1 MNDHVNLDAL
11 WRTCSAGKA
20 GAEPAPSTPRKSPA
34 EEGVITAE
42 FAVALPAVTVV
53 LALCLGAASTGV
65 AQLKVEESARTA
77 ARAAARG
84 DSEAQIRSAVNRIDP
99 AQSVQISVSPD
110 SAVDAGEG
118 RARQVYV
125 RVSRPAPGV
134 IGSATG
140 WVLRADAHAR
150 IEGGGGTQENTDSEE
165 SADSEES
172 TGNDG
177 E

>member
-1 MNDHVNLDAL
+1 MNAHVNLGAL
-11 WRTCSAGKA
+11 RSTCSAGKA
-20 GAEPAPSTPRKSPA
+20 GVEPTPSTPHKSPA

-84 DSEAQIRSAVNRIDP
+84 DSEAQIRSAVSRIDP

-110 SAVDAGEG
+110 DAAVTEEG
-118 RARQVYV
+118 RARQVHV

-150 IEGGGGTQENTDSEE
+150 VEGGTGNEE
-165 SADSEES
+165 SA
-172 TGNDG
+172 GNDG

>member
-1 MNDHVNLDAL
+1 MNAHANLGAL
-11 WRTCSAGKA
+11 RRTCSAGKA
-20 GAEPAPSTPRKSPA
+20 GAKPALSTPHKSPA

-84 DSEAQIRSAVNRIDP
+84 DSEAQIRSAVSRIDP
-99 AQSVQISVSPD
+99 AQSVQISVSPND
-110 SAVDAGEG
+110 VAAAEAGEG
-118 RARQVYV
+118 RARQVHV

-150 IEGGGGTQENTDSEE
+150 VEGGGGSEE
-165 SADSEES
+165 SA
-172 TGNDG
+172 GNDG

>member
-1 MNDHVNLDAL
+1 MNAHVNLGAL
-11 WRTCSAGKA
+11 WCACSAGKT
-20 GAEPAPSTPRKSPA
+20 GTEPAPSTPHRSPA

-84 DSEAQIRSAVNRIDP
+84 DSEAQIRSAVSRIDP

-110 SAVDAGEG
+110 DAAATGEG
-118 RARQVYV
+118 RTRQVHV

-150 IEGGGGTQENTDSEE
+150 VESGTGSEE
-165 SADSEES
+165 SA
-172 TGNDG
+172 GNDG

>member
-1 MNDHVNLDAL
+1 MNAHVNLGA
-11 WRTCSAGKA
+11 WWHAQSAGKT
-20 GAEPAPSTPRKSPA
+20 GAESVPDTPHEDAA

-84 DSEAQIRSAVNRIDP
+84 DSEVQIRSAVSRIDP
-99 AQSVQISVSPD
+99 VQSVQISVSPD
-110 SAVDAGEG
+110 AVASDGAVAADAG
-118 RARQVYV
+118 RAREVHV

-150 IEGGGGTQENTDSEE
+150 VEGNGGTQESSDSEE
-165 SADSEES
+165 SAGS
-172 TGNDG
+172 DG

>member
-1 MNDHVNLDAL
+1 MNDHVNLGAL

-65 AQLKVEESARTA
+65 AQIKVEESARTA

-84 DSEAQIRSAVNRIDP
+84 DSEAQIRSAVSRVDP
-99 AQSVQISVSPD
+99 AQRVQISVSPD
-110 SAVDAGEG
+110 AAASDGVVATDVG
-118 RARQVYV
+118 RV
-125 RVSRPAPGV
+125 REVHVQVSRPAPGL

-150 IEGGGGTQENTDSEE
+150 VEGGAS
-165 SADSEES
+165 SEES
-172 TGNDG
+172 TGDDG

>member
-1 MNDHVNLDAL
+1 MNAHMNLGAL

-20 GAEPAPSTPRKSPA
+20 GAKPALSTPHKSPA
-34 EEGVITAE
+34 EEGVIPAE

-84 DSEAQIRSAVNRIDP
+84 DSEAQIRSAVSRIDP

-110 SAVDAGEG
+110 DVAAAEAGEG
-118 RARQVYV
+118 RARQVHV

-150 IEGGGGTQENTDSEE
+150 IEGGTGSEE
-165 SADSEES
+165 SPGD
-172 TGNDG
+172 DG

>member
-1 MNDHVNLDAL
+1 MNAHVNLGAL
-11 WRTCSAGKA
+11 WCACSAGKA
-20 GAEPAPSTPRKSPA
+20 GAEPAPSTPHRSPA
-34 EEGVITAE
+34 EEGVIPAE
-42 FAVALPAVTVV
+42 LAVALPAVTVV
-53 LALCLGAASTGV
+53 LALCLGAASTGI

-84 DSEAQIRSAVNRIDP
+84 DSEVQIRSAVSRIDP

-110 SAVDAGEG
+110 DVAAAEAGEG
-118 RARQVYV
+118 RARQVHV

-150 IEGGGGTQENTDSEE
+150 VEGGGSEE
-165 SADSEES
+165 SAGKES
-172 TGNDG
+172 PGNDG

>member
-1 MNDHVNLDAL
+1 MNAHMNLGAL

-20 GAEPAPSTPRKSPA
+20 GVKPALSTPHKSPA

-84 DSEAQIRSAVNRIDP
+84 DSEAQIRSAVSRIDP

-110 SAVDAGEG
+110 DAAATEEG
-118 RARQVYV
+118 RARQVHV

-150 IEGGGGTQENTDSEE
+150 VESGTG
-165 SADSEES
+165 SEES

>member
-1 MNDHVNLDAL
+1 MNAHMNLGVCRCA
-11 WRTCSAGKA
+11 RPAGKTRA
-20 GAEPAPSTPRKSPA
+20 DPVPATPHKDAA

-53 LALCLGAASTGV
+53 LALCLGAASPGV

-84 DSEAQIRSAVNRIDP
+84 DSEAQIRSAVSRIDP

-110 SAVDAGEG
+110 DVAVTEAG
-118 RARQVYV
+118 RARQVHV

-134 IGSATG
+134 IGSVTG

-150 IEGGGGTQENTDSEE
+150 VEGGSGAQESVDSEE
-165 SADSEES
+165 NADSEES

>member
-1 MNDHVNLDAL
+1 MNAHVNLGAWVRAL
-11 WRTCSAGKA
+11 PAGTA
-20 GAEPAPSTPRKSPA
+20 GAEPAPSTPHKSPA

-84 DSEAQIRSAVNRIDP
+84 DSEAQIRSAVSRIDP

-110 SAVDAGEG
+110 DVAATEAG
-118 RARQVYV
+118 RTRQVHV

-150 IEGGGGTQENTDSEE
+150 VEGGAGSEE
-165 SADSEES
+165 STSEEITGEES

>member
-1 MNDHVNLDAL
+1 MNAHVNLSAL
-11 WRTCSAGKA
+11 RCTRPAEKV
-20 GAEPAPSTPRKSPA
+20 GAEPAPSTPHKSQE

-84 DSEAQIRSAVNRIDP
+84 DSEVQIRSAVSRIDP
-99 AQSVQISVSPD
+99 AQNVQISVSPD
-110 SAVDAGEG
+110 DVAVTEAG
-118 RARQVYV
+118 RAREVHV

-150 IEGGGGTQENTDSEE
+150 VEGSGGTQESTDSEE
-165 SADSEES
+165 G
-172 TGNDG
+172 TGNVG

>member
-1 MNDHVNLDAL
+1 MSAHVNLGVWARAL
-11 WRTCSAGKA
+11 PAGKV
-20 GAEPAPSTPRKSPA
+20 GAEPASSTPHKSPA

-84 DSEAQIRSAVNRIDP
+84 DSEAQIRSAVSRIDP

-110 SAVDAGEG
+110 DAAVTEEG
-118 RARQVYV
+118 RARQVHV
-125 RVSRPAPGV
+125 RVSRPAPGA

-150 IEGGGGTQENTDSEE
+150 VESGT
-165 SADSEES
+165 DSEES
-172 TGNDG
+172 TGEESLGNDG

>member
-1 MNDHVNLDAL
+1 MNAHVNLGAL
-11 WRTCSAGKA
+11 WRTRPAGKV
-20 GAEPAPSTPRKSPA
+20 GAEPVLSTPQKSPV

-84 DSEAQIRSAVNRIDP
+84 DSEAQIRSAVSRIDP
-99 AQSVQISVSPD
+99 AQNVQISVSPD
-110 SAVDAGEG
+110 DAAVTEAG
-118 RARQVYV
+118 RAREVHV

-150 IEGGGGTQENTDSEE
+150 VEGGGKNNAENGAGHESE
-165 SADSEES
+165 
-172 TGNDG
+172 
-177 E
+177 

>member
-1 MNDHVNLDAL
+1 MNAHVNLGAL
-11 WRTCSAGKA
+11 RCTRLAGKV
-20 GAEPAPSTPRKSPA
+20 GAEPAPSTPHKSPA
-34 EEGVITAE
+34 EEGVIPAE

-84 DSEAQIRSAVNRIDP
+84 DSEAQIRSAVSRIDP
-99 AQSVQISVSPD
+99 AQSVQISVSSD

-118 RARQVYV
+118 RARQVHV

-134 IGSATG
+134 VGSATG

-150 IEGGGGTQENTDSEE
+150 VESSGENDAENGAGHE
-165 SADSEES
+165 NE
-172 TGNDG
+172 
-177 E
+177 

>member
-1 MNDHVNLDAL
+1 MNAHVNLGAL
-11 WRTCSAGKA
+11 RCARLAGKV

-84 DSEAQIRSAVNRIDP
+84 DSEAQIRSAVSRIDP

-110 SAVDAGEG
+110 AVVTEAG
-118 RARQVYV
+118 RAREVHV

-150 IEGGGGTQENTDSEE
+150 VEGGGENDAENGAGHESE
-165 SADSEES
+165 
-172 TGNDG
+172 
-177 E
+177 

>member
-1 MNDHVNLDAL
+1 MNAHVNLGAWARAL
-11 WRTCSAGKA
+11 PAGKA
-20 GAEPAPSTPRKSPA
+20 GVEPAPSTPHKSPA

-84 DSEAQIRSAVNRIDP
+84 DSEAQIRSAVSRIDP

-110 SAVDAGEG
+110 AVASDGAVAADAGRTRE
-118 RARQVYV
+118 VHV

-150 IEGGGGTQENTDSEE
+150 VEGGTGSEE
-165 SADSEES
+165 SA
-172 TGNDG
+172 GNDG

>member
-1 MNDHVNLDAL
+1 MCIRD
-11 WRTCSAGKA
+11 S
-20 GAEPAPSTPRKSPA
+20 
-34 EEGVITAE
+34 
-42 FAVALPAVTVV
+42 
-53 LALCLGAASTGV
+53 
-65 AQLKVEESARTA
+65 
-77 ARAAARG
+77 G
-84 DSEAQIRSAVNRIDP
+84 DSEAQIRSAVSRIDP

-110 SAVDAGEG
+110 DVAATEAG
-118 RARQVYV
+118 RTRQVHV

-150 IEGGGGTQENTDSEE
+150 VEGGAGSQEDTGTQE

-172 TGNDG
+172 TGNEG

>member
-1 MNDHVNLDAL
+1 MNAHMNLGVCRCA
-11 WRTCSAGKA
+11 RPAGKTR
-20 GAEPAPSTPRKSPA
+20 AEPVPATPHKDAA

-65 AQLKVEESARTA
+65 ARLKVEESARTA

-84 DSEAQIRSAVNRIDP
+84 DSEAQIRSAVSRIDP

-110 SAVDAGEG
+110 GAVDVGEG
-118 RARQVYV
+118 RARQVHV
-125 RVSRPAPGV
+125 RVSRSAPGV

-140 WVLRADAHAR
+140 WVLWADAHAR
-150 IEGGGGTQENTDSEE
+150 VEGGGGTQE

>member
-1 MNDHVNLDAL
+1 MNDHVNLGAL
-11 WRTCSAGKA
+11 RCTRLAGKV
-20 GAEPAPSTPRKSPA
+20 GAEPAPSTPHKSPA

-84 DSEAQIRSAVNRIDP
+84 DSEAQIRSAVSRIDP

-110 SAVDAGEG
+110 DAAAAEAGDG
-118 RARQVYV
+118 RARQVHV

-140 WVLRADAHAR
+140 WVLRADTHAR
-150 IEGGGGTQENTDSEE
+150 VESGTG
-165 SADSEES
+165 SEES

>member
-1 MNDHVNLDAL
+1 MNAHMNLGVL

-20 GAEPAPSTPRKSPA
+20 GAKPALSTPHKSPA

-42 FAVALPAVTVV
+42 FAVALPAVMVV

-84 DSEAQIRSAVNRIDP
+84 DSEAQIRSAVSRIDP
-99 AQSVQISVSPD
+99 SQSVQISVSPD
-110 SAVDAGEG
+110 DVAAMGEG
-118 RARQVYV
+118 RARQVHV

-150 IEGGGGTQENTDSEE
+150 VEGNGGTQGSSDSEE
-165 SADSEES
+165 SAGS
-172 TGNDG
+172 DG

>member
-1 MNDHVNLDAL
+1 MNAHVNLSAWARAL
-11 WRTCSAGKA
+11 PAGKA
-20 GAEPAPSTPRKSPA
+20 GAEPTPSTPHKSPA

-84 DSEAQIRSAVNRIDP
+84 DSEAQIRSAVSRIDP

-110 SAVDAGEG
+110 DSAVTDAG
-118 RARQVYV
+118 RAREVHV

-150 IEGGGGTQENTDSEE
+150 VEGNGGTQESSDSEE
-165 SADSEES
+165 SAGS
-172 TGNDG
+172 DG
-177 E
+177 K

>member
-1 MNDHVNLDAL
+1 MNAHVNLGAL
-11 WRTCSAGKA
+11 RGACFAGKT
-20 GAEPAPSTPRKSPA
+20 GAEPALSTPHKSSA

-53 LALCLGAASTGV
+53 LALCLGVASTGV

-84 DSEAQIRSAVNRIDP
+84 DSEAQIRSAVSRIDP
-99 AQSVQISVSPD
+99 AQSVQISVSPE
-110 SAVDAGEG
+110 AAADAG
-118 RARQVYV
+118 RARQVHV

-150 IEGGGGTQENTDSEE
+150 VEGGGENDAENGAGHESE
-165 SADSEES
+165 
-172 TGNDG
+172 
-177 E
+177 

>member
-1 MNDHVNLDAL
+1 MNAHVNLGTL
-11 WRTCSAGKA
+11 WRTCSAGEA
-20 GAEPAPSTPRKSPA
+20 GAEPAPWTPHKSPA

-84 DSEAQIRSAVNRIDP
+84 DSEAQIRSAVSRIDP

-110 SAVDAGEG
+110 DVAATEAG
-118 RARQVYV
+118 RTRQVHV

-150 IEGGGGTQENTDSEE
+150 VEGGTGSEE
-165 SADSEES
+165 SA
-172 TGNDG
+172 GNDG

>member
-1 MNDHVNLDAL
+1 MNAHVNLCAL
-11 WRTCSAGKA
+11 LRTCSAGKSA
-20 GAEPAPSTPRKSPA
+20 AEPALSTPHKSPA

-84 DSEAQIRSAVNRIDP
+84 DSEAQIRSAVSRIDP
-99 AQSVQISVSPD
+99 AQSVQISVSPN
-110 SAVDAGEG
+110 DATAAEVGEG
-118 RARQVYV
+118 RTRQVHV
-125 RVSRPAPGV
+125 RVSRPVPGV

-150 IEGGGGTQENTDSEE
+150 VEGGTGSEE
-165 SADSEES
+165 SA
-172 TGNDG
+172 GNDG

>member
-1 MNDHVNLDAL
+1 MNAHVNLGAL
-11 WRTCSAGKA
+11 RRTCSAGKTSVD
-20 GAEPAPSTPRKSPA
+20 PTLSTPHKSPA

-42 FAVALPAVTVV
+42 FAV
-53 LALCLGAASTGV
+53 ALCLGAASTGV

-84 DSEAQIRSAVNRIDP
+84 DSEAQIRSAVSRIDP

-110 SAVDAGEG
+110 DVVVTEAG
-118 RARQVYV
+118 RAREVHV

-150 IEGGGGTQENTDSEE
+150 VEAGAENDAENGAGHEGE
-165 SADSEES
+165 
-172 TGNDG
+172 
-177 E
+177 

>member
-1 MNDHVNLDAL
+1 MNAHVNLGAW
-11 WRTCSAGKA
+11 WRVR
-20 GAEPAPSTPRKSPA
+20 PADKTGTESVPSTPHEDAA

-53 LALCLGAASTGV
+53 LALCMGAASTGV

-84 DSEAQIRSAVNRIDP
+84 DSEAQIRSAVSRIDP

-118 RARQVYV
+118 RARQVHV

-150 IEGGGGTQENTDSEE
+150 VEGGAGSQEDTGTQE

-172 TGNDG
+172 TGNEG

>member
-1 MNDHVNLDAL
+1 MNAHVNLGAW
-11 WRTCSAGKA
+11 WRVR
-20 GAEPAPSTPRKSPA
+20 PADKTGTESVPSTPHEDAA

-65 AQLKVEESARTA
+65 AQLKVEESARAA

-84 DSEAQIRSAVNRIDP
+84 DSEAQIRSAVSRIDP

-110 SAVDAGEG
+110 GVVDVGEG
-118 RARQVYV
+118 RARQVHV

-150 IEGGGGTQENTDSEE
+150 VEAGGGTQE

>member
-1 MNDHVNLDAL
+1 MNAHVNLGA
-11 WRTCSAGKA
+11 WWCARPATKA
-20 GAEPAPSTPRKSPA
+20 GVEPAPSTPHKSPA

-53 LALCLGAASTGV
+53 LALCLGAASTGI

-84 DSEAQIRSAVNRIDP
+84 DPDAQIRSAVSRIDP

-110 SAVDAGEG
+110 NAVDAGAG
-118 RARQVYV
+118 RARQVHV

-150 IEGGGGTQENTDSEE
+150 VEGGSGTQESTDSEE
-165 SADSEES
+165 SA
-172 TGNDG
+172 GNEG

>member
-1 MNDHVNLDAL
+1 MNAHVNLGA
-11 WRTCSAGKA
+11 WRCARPAGKT
-20 GAEPAPSTPRKSPA
+20 GAESVPATPHKSPA

-84 DSEAQIRSAVNRIDP
+84 DSEVQIRSAVSRIDP

-110 SAVDAGEG
+110 DVAAAEAGEG
-118 RARQVYV
+118 RARQVHV

-150 IEGGGGTQENTDSEE
+150 VEGGGSEE
-165 SADSEES
+165 SAGKES
-172 TGNDG
+172 PGNDG

>member
-1 MNDHVNLDAL
+1 MNAHVNLGAL
-11 WRTCSAGKA
+11 RRTHPAGKVE
-20 GAEPAPSTPRKSPA
+20 AEPAPSTPHKSPA

-84 DSEAQIRSAVNRIDP
+84 DSEAQIRSAVSRIDP
-99 AQSVQISVSPD
+99 EQSVQISVSPD
-110 SAVDAGEG
+110 DAAATEVG
-118 RARQVYV
+118 RTRQVHV
-125 RVSRPAPGV
+125 RVSRPAPGL

-150 IEGGGGTQENTDSEE
+150 VEGGAS
-165 SADSEES
+165 SEES
-172 TGNDG
+172 TGDDG

>member
-1 MNDHVNLDAL
+1 MNAHVNLCAL
-11 WRTCSAGKA
+11 LRTCSAGKV
-20 GAEPAPSTPRKSPA
+20 GVEPAPSTPHKSPA

-84 DSEAQIRSAVNRIDP
+84 DSEVQIRSAVSRIDP

-110 SAVDAGEG
+110 DAAAAEAG
-118 RARQVYV
+118 RARQVHV

-150 IEGGGGTQENTDSEE
+150 VEGGAGSEE
-165 SADSEES
+165 STGEES

>member
-1 MNDHVNLDAL
+1 MNAHVNLGAL
-11 WRTCSAGKA
+11 WRAYSAGKT
-20 GAEPAPSTPRKSPA
+20 GAEPAPSTPHKSPA

-84 DSEAQIRSAVNRIDP
+84 DSEAQIRSAVSRIDP

-110 SAVDAGEG
+110 DVVVTEAG
-118 RARQVYV
+118 RAREVHV

-150 IEGGGGTQENTDSEE
+150 VEAGAENDAENDAENGAGHEGE
-165 SADSEES
+165 
-172 TGNDG
+172 
-177 E
+177 

>member
-1 MNDHVNLDAL
+1 MNAHVNLGAL
-11 WRTCSAGKA
+11 RRTYSAGKT

-65 AQLKVEESARTA
+65 AQLKVEESARMA

-84 DSEAQIRSAVNRIDP
+84 DSEAQIRSAVSRIDP

-110 SAVDAGEG
+110 DAAAAEAGEG
-118 RARQVYV
+118 RARQVHV

-150 IEGGGGTQENTDSEE
+150 VEGGTGSEE
-165 SADSEES
+165 SA
-172 TGNDG
+172 GNDG

>member
-1 MNDHVNLDAL
+1 MNAHVILGVCRCA
-11 WRTCSAGKA
+11 RPAGKTR
-20 GAEPAPSTPRKSPA
+20 AEPVPATPHKDAA

-84 DSEAQIRSAVNRIDP
+84 DSEAQIRSADSRIDP
-99 AQSVQISVSPD
+99 AQSVQISVTSA

-118 RARQVYV
+118 RARQVHV

-134 IGSATG
+134 VGSATG

-150 IEGGGGTQENTDSEE
+150 VESSGENDAENGAGHE
-165 SADSEES
+165 NE
-172 TGNDG
+172 
-177 E
+177 

>member
-1 MNDHVNLDAL
+1 MNAHVYLGSL
-11 WRTCSAGKA
+11 WRTYFAPKV
-20 GAEPAPSTPRKSPA
+20 GAKPAPSTPHRSPA

-84 DSEAQIRSAVNRIDP
+84 DSEAQIRSAVSRIDP

-110 SAVDAGEG
+110 DAAATEAGEG
-118 RARQVYV
+118 RARQVHV

-150 IEGGGGTQENTDSEE
+150 VEGGGESDTENGTGHE
-165 SADSEES
+165 
-172 TGNDG
+172 G

>member
-1 MNDHVNLDAL
+1 MNAHVNLGAL
-11 WRTCSAGKA
+11 WCTRPAGKV
-20 GAEPAPSTPRKSPA
+20 GAEPAPSTPHKSPA

-84 DSEAQIRSAVNRIDP
+84 DSEAQIRSAVSRIDP

-110 SAVDAGEG
+110 GAVDAGEEHT
-118 RARQVYV
+118 RQVHV

-150 IEGGGGTQENTDSEE
+150 VEFGAENDTENGAGHE
-165 SADSEES
+165 NE
-172 TGNDG
+172 
-177 E
+177 